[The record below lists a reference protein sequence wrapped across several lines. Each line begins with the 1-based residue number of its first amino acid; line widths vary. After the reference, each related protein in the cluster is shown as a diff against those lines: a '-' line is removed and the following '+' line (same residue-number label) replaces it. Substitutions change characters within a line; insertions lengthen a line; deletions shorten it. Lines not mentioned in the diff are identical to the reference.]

1 MAKNPDDRPPT
12 PADLRRGLDEC
23 IDRLEDRA
31 PSAKA
36 EATFALPE
44 EAPSPAKP
52 YLDENVQ
59 FTVFRPGSIEPLKWY
74 PLVAFAHLSA
84 KRPDAPEDEPD
95 LPITPPLKKDNPLLL
110 QRDVNRT
117 RATLLYVPGVHPA
130 LLRTTI
136 CRC

>member
-1 MAKNPDDRPPT
+1 LVHRDIKPSNVMFVREEGGDIAVKVIDFGLATSGFLGT
-12 PADLRRGLDEC
+12 PHFASPEQLEERE
-23 IDRLEDRA
+23 IEDRA

-84 KRPDAPEDEPD
+84 KRPDAP
-95 LPITPPLKKDNPLLL
+95 
-110 QRDVNRT
+110 
-117 RATLLYVPGVHPA
+117 
-130 LLRTTI
+130 
-136 CRC
+136 